1 MLCSACLFCNFH
13 QISKVL
19 IRLIILSLV
28 TQFTYLRCIVFQ
40 GKLQGQIGMD
50 FVEFLPNEMIVECEM
65 LYIINEA
72 MRRGRG
78 MDRNFQAPEEEGPDC
93 HTASAA
99 LVSHI

>member
-1 MLCSACLFCNFH
+1 
-13 QISKVL
+13 
-19 IRLIILSLV
+19 
-28 TQFTYLRCIVFQ
+28 
-40 GKLQGQIGMD
+40 MD

-78 MDRNFQAPEEEGPDC
+78 MDRSFQAPEEEGPDC